1 MVCKRHVHHVSLGLS
16 KTMEMEHAK
25 TFYLF
30 EQKKCQGMIRC
41 TYKKIFCFTFFIP
54 PHFFARSEKICCVCD
69 VDEKKMKVILYT
81 VVFSQKRDQGLYR
94 KNTLNLRYFI
104 IIYFCLLYF
113 ILTLVNDVFWFY
125 FLYYLKR
132 KLFWQTSFEF

>member
-1 MVCKRHVHHVSLGLS
+1 MFIMYLLVFPKRW
-16 KTMEMEHAK
+16 KWNMQK
-25 TFYLF
+25 RIIYLNRKNARGWYDVRT
-30 EQKKCQGMIRC
+30 KK
-41 TYKKIFCFTFFIP
+41 
-54 PHFFARSEKICCVCD
+54 FFASHFLFHPIFLLDQKKICCVCD